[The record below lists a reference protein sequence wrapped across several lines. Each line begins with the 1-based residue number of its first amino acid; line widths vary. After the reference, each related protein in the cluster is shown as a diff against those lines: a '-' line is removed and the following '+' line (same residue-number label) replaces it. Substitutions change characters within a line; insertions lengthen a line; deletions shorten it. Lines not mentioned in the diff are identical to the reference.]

1 MLFSYY
7 KSKNKKNMRVSIQDQ
22 SNLNFLIELKEILE
36 FYSLSFFSFNGDYNS
51 D

>member
-1 MLFSYY
+1 MLLY
-7 KSKNKKNMRVSIQDQ
+7 IQDQ

-36 FYSLSFFSFNGDYNS
+36 FYSLSFFSFNGDYNN